1 MKMFRMKSVFAG
13 IFIFLLPFIVFG
25 QTFLLENIPSIR
37 TRLGFRYLRP
47 EFKNGM
53 DLSTLS
59 GVYDFSLSIPVGS
72 RLNLVGSLPLSIV
85 NITGAENEGS
95 IGNIYVGLQSRLKS
109 RRQNVISLSLGVFLP
124 SMSESNYGAAYVG
137 IYSDYYEVQ
146 KFIPKLLTL
155 YGNLAYHRIKPY
167 GFLFGF
173 EVGPNI
179 MIPTEN
185 DSGDETEVYIHYG
198 LSCGYRF
205 DYIDIRAEFTGIGIV
220 TENIDD
226 FGDRFVNALTFGI
239 LWNRSFLRPGIFYK
253 IYLRKDM
260 RDSIRGVLGIR
271 LDIMLR

>member
-1 MKMFRMKSVFAG
+1 MKMFQMKSIIAG
-13 IFIFLLPFIVFG
+13 IFVFLLTFTVFG
-25 QTFLLENIPSIR
+25 QTFLMENIPSIR

-47 EFKNGM
+47 EFKDGA

-59 GVYDFSLSIPVGS
+59 GVYDFSLSIRIGP

-85 NITGAENEGS
+85 NIDGAENEGS

-109 RRQNVISLSLGVFLP
+109 SRQNVFSLSMGVFLP
-124 SMSESNYGAAYVG
+124 SMSEDNYSTSFVG

-146 KFIPKLLTL
+146 KFFPKLLTL

-185 DSGDETEVYIHYG
+185 DDGEETEVYIHYG

-205 DYIDIRAEFTGIGIV
+205 DYIDIRAEFTGLGIV
-220 TENIDD
+220 TEKLDD
-226 FGDRFVNALTFGI
+226 PGDRFIHALSFGI
-239 LWNRSFLRPGIFYK
+239 LWNRSFLRPGVFYK
-253 IYLRKDM
+253 IYFKKDM
-260 RDSIRGVLGIR
+260 RDFISGVFGIR